1 MREYET
7 YKDSGVE
14 WIGKIPSHWD
24 VRKGSTLGKY
34 SKGRGIKKD
43 DVVPDGLPCVR
54 YGEIY
59 TIYDHSIRDVTS
71 RISESIS
78 SELTSVNKGTLLL
91 TSSGETLEDIGKC
104 VVFLGEG
111 RLFVGGDIITL
122 HPNGEFD
129 SEFLSYLINSD
140 VVRIQRSMFGRGDI
154 IVHISVK
161 HFRDMRFPTPP
172 LPEQHQIVSYLNE
185 KTSLID
191 EIIENKTQRIE
202 LLKEMRSSLISEVV
216 TKGLNPNVPMK
227 DSGVEWIG
235 EIPSHWGHKKVK
247 YMFSVLGGGTPSTTN
262 PEFWSGDIPWV
273 SPKDM
278 KSDVIVD
285 TEDHLSELGVQESST
300 TKISEGSVLLVF
312 RSGILRHQI
321 PVSMTS
327 REVTINQDIKSFN
340 SNDRRLNRY
349 LFYLVRGSGTVL
361 LDMWRKEGTTVESLD
376 LRTVLDS
383 EIPLPP
389 PTEQEQLTSF
399 LGEKTSMIDEE
410 MSREIRSIGYLNEVR
425 QSLINEVVTGK
436 MDVRGV
442 PTS

>member
-7 YKDSGVE
+7 YKDSMVE
-14 WIGKIPSHWD
+14 WIGEIPSHWKQSRIRYEFTVVMGQSPSSENYNDED
-24 VRKGSTLGKY
+24 VGTPFLQGSSEFGKRHPTHKKSTTQITKLVPKNSLLISVRAPVGDLSTTDQQYCIGRGLCGLIPQSTVRGFEYYLLSGVPEELQSVVTGSTY
-34 SKGRGIKKD
+34 DSVSTD
-43 DVVPDGLPCVR
+43 DVKNFR
-54 YGEIY
+54 
-59 TIYDHSIRDVTS
+59 
-71 RISESIS
+71 
-78 SELTSVNKGTLLL
+78 
-91 TSSGETLEDIGKC
+91 
-104 VVFLGEG
+104 VFL
-111 RLFVGGDIITL
+111 
-122 HPNGEFD
+122 
-129 SEFLSYLINSD
+129 
-140 VVRIQRSMFGRGDI
+140 
-154 IVHISVK
+154 
-161 HFRDMRFPTPP
+161 PP
-172 LPEQHQIVSYLNE
+172 LSEQEEIVSYLNE

-399 LGEKTSMIDEE
+399 LDEKTSMIDEE